1 MGLFHTDSVALSYSN
16 LEAAKQ
22 RWIERFG
29 CKVNRVPRDWDNPL
43 PSDVALAL
51 PGDSDPTILLSAE

>member
-22 RWIERFG
+22 CWIETFG
-29 CKVNRVPRDWDNPL
+29 CKVNRVP
-43 PSDVALAL
+43 AAMCF
-51 PGDSDPTILLSAE
+51 IAC

>member
-22 RWIERFG
+22 CWIETFG
-29 CKVNRVPRDWDNPL
+29 CKVVKVPQDRR
-43 PSDVALAL
+43 
-51 PGDSDPTILLSAE
+51 T